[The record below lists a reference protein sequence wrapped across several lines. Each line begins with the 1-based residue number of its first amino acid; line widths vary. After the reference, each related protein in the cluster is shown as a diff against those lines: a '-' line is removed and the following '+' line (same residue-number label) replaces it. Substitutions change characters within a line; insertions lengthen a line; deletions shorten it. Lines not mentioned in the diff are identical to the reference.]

1 MKRFLKVILILAA
14 VFGAAGLGLTA
25 GGAAMGA
32 TMGDVSVLD
41 HGITQV
47 FRVLDHEDSWE
58 VEDSEEDMDEQE
70 DDFPADAESA
80 VTEKGVLADSSAY
93 TKVYEASAVSDLF
106 CDLRY
111 EELVL
116 KTWNED
122 KVQVKVSGKD
132 HNRIQISNNNG
143 SLRIASNQK
152 RA

>member
-47 FRVLDHEDSWE
+47 LRVLDHEDSWE

-70 DDFPADAESA
+70 DDFRQ
-80 VTEKGVLADSSAY
+80 L
-93 TKVYEASAVSDLF
+93 
-106 CDLRY
+106 
-111 EELVL
+111 
-116 KTWNED
+116 
-122 KVQVKVSGKD
+122 Q
-132 HNRIQISNNNG
+132 
-143 SLRIASNQK
+143 
-152 RA
+152 RAR